1 MSNKVFKVRYK
12 LIIEN
17 LQLKSGTMYLTDSNA
32 TKGIFQMRHCAIWC
46 YLHNS
51 KNAIYTHGGVLL
63 KVPLLHGCFSRFL
76 NCANYTKWRKASQ
89 INKLLIE
96 KY

>member
-32 TKGIFQMRHCAIWC
+32 TKGIFQMRHFARFGAICTIQKTRYIPMEEC
-46 YLHNS
+46 Y
-51 KNAIYTHGGVLL
+51 
-63 KVPLLHGCFSRFL
+63 
-76 NCANYTKWRKASQ
+76 
-89 INKLLIE
+89 
-96 KY
+96 